1 MKHLLYIIIL
11 ATLTFSCS
19 SEPKTENITEK
30 KNEEKKASCTYAL
43 GPGGSASVNWTAFK
57 FTEKVGVGGTFDQC
71 RVGGNKNITEDL
83 PGLING
89 TQFII
94 LTGSINSKN
103 PERDTK
109 IVKSFFGAMTGGD
122 NISGIIKDAK
132 GTNRTGRCNAA
143 LNMNG
148 VVKDVNLAYT
158 LKGEELSLS
167 GNIDLAAWDAIPAV
181 DALNEVCSLLHKGED
196 GKSKLW
202 PTIDLN
208 ITSKI
213 KVVCPE

>member
-132 GTNRTGRCNAA
+132 GTNRGKGCESCIYVKGRRTFVIRKYR
-143 LNMNG
+143 LGGMG
-148 VVKDVNLAYT
+148 RYT
-158 LKGEELSLS
+158 
-167 GNIDLAAWDAIPAV
+167 
-181 DALNEVCSLLHKGED
+181 C
-196 GKSKLW
+196 
-202 PTIDLN
+202 
-208 ITSKI
+208 
-213 KVVCPE
+213 C